1 MSTLHKKLM
10 AEAEKLPK
18 ASAVKSAQ
26 KDDILI
32 KNLHLQE
39 LIQDKENEL
48 KKLRQLQIYLEE
60 GDRKKTASLVEK
72 ILPKNEAV
80 FLRTKR
86 LSALLNVENSF
97 SGKPDWYIVHGK
109 PEDFPAK
116 LVMHDE
122 GHYEFL
128 LPPLSGKKIK
138 DKNVSDGKAIHYL
151 IMYLIREYEKE
162 NPQIKMMSRPT
173 ILFEHCIKKDAASY
187 APDPDNVEVK
197 SVLDSLQNYF
207 YENDS
212 VLDITIIQAGR
223 LSEFDHTKV
232 HILAQK
238 TSSETSL

>member
-1 MSTLHKKLM
+1 MKALHEKLI

-18 ASAVKSAQ
+18 ASAVKSVEN
-26 KDDILI
+26 DDSYI

-48 KKLRQLQIYLEE
+48 KKLHQLQAFLEE

-72 ILPKNEAV
+72 ILQKNEAT

-86 LSALLNVENSF
+86 LSALLKTENNF
-97 SGKPDWYIVHGK
+97 SESENWYVTHGK

-116 LVMHDE
+116 LIKHNE
-122 GHYEFL
+122 EHYEFV

-151 IMYLIREYEKE
+151 IMYLIGEHEKE
-162 NPQIKMMSRPT
+162 NPQIKMMLRPT

-212 VLDITIIQAGR
+212 VLDITVIQTGR

-232 HILAQK
+232 HIISK
-238 TSSETSL
+238 TTQL